1 TKGAAVVVGG
11 EGVGVRARS
20 AASDSTILC
29 MQTLRFLVGWGEP
42 WDGTGGKSVHRVEQP
57 LFAASTMTAGCFEA
71 GAGEAPIC
79 LHGLRARPS
88 SDDSG
93 AVAAA
98 AAATVAGGNPT
109 GPSTVCFVC
118 PLEDRARRCEFVQV
132 TRQAATAGAAND
144 GAVSTTNVG
153 TTGGR
158 SAVSARHHKT
168 ASRNPRAPPTAAA
181 APLQRA
187 PDAAL
192 RQAVGRA
199 CEELLANTFSSSFIP
214 IVTAAPPA
222 SEADHAGPPPS
233 APPPPGDGGGGHAT
247 GTGRG
252 VPGSGGIDAMD

>member
-1 TKGAAVVVGG
+1 
-11 EGVGVRARS
+11 
-20 AASDSTILC
+20 
-29 MQTLRFLVGWGEP
+29 FLVGWGEP
-42 WDGTGGKSVHRVEQP
+42 SDGTGGKSVHRVEQP
-57 LFAASTMTAGCFEA
+57 LFAASAMTAAGGFEA

-93 AVAAA
+93 AAAA
-98 AAATVAGGNPT
+98 AAAGGNPT

-132 TRQAATAGAAND
+132 TRQAATAGAAD
-144 GAVSTTNVG
+144 DAAASTTNAR
-153 TTGGR
+153 TAGGR

-168 ASRNPRAPPTAAA
+168 GSKNPRAPPAAAA

-199 CEELLANTFSSSFIP
+199 CEELLANAFSSSFIP

-233 APPPPGDGGGGHAT
+233 APPPPPGDGGGGYAT
-247 GTGRG
+247 GTGGG
-252 VPGSGGIDAMD
+252 VPGSGG